1 MAIMTEEMIAAA
13 ERVLRQMA
21 LNNQYI
27 TADTLI
33 AVLMQDGY
41 TTTNYSALCGVF
53 LRGVRDDI
61 IDKSPTANPSKSHST
76 KTVWRSLIYAH
87 DNCNML
93 TVKTDTQSARVLA
106 LIKRPGGATNWELS
120 RVATDYKEAVR
131 ALRVNGHKIKTRHLR
146 FATNKRSKTW
156 LYTLRTK

>member
-1 MAIMTEEMIAAA
+1 MAVMTEEMIAAA

-53 LRGVRDDI
+53 LRGVKDGI
-61 IDKSPTANPSKSHST
+61 IDKSPTANPSKSHSA

-87 DNCNML
+87 DYYNLLNIEE
-93 TVKTDTQSARVLA
+93 KPYKVLA
-106 LIKRPGGATNWELS
+106 LIKRAGGATNWELS
-120 RVATDYKEAVR
+120 RVVIDYKEEVR
-131 ALRVNGHKIKTRHLR
+131 NLRAAGYKIKTRRLKFGR
-146 FATNKRSKTW
+146 LAGKTR

>member
-53 LRGVRDDI
+53 LRGVRDGI
-61 IDKSPTANPSKSHST
+61 IDKSPTANPSKSHSA

-87 DNCNML
+87 DYYNILNIEE
-93 TVKTDTQSARVLA
+93 KPYKVLA
-106 LIKRPGGATNWELS
+106 LIKRAGGATNWELS
-120 RVATDYKEAVR
+120 RVVIDYKEEVR
-131 ALRVNGHKIKTRHLR
+131 NLRAAGYKIKTRRLKFGR
-146 FATNKRSKTW
+146 LAGKTR

>member
-41 TTTNYSALCGVF
+41 TTTNYSALSGVF
-53 LRGVRDDI
+53 LRGVRDGI
-61 IDKSPTANPSKSHST
+61 IDRSPSFNPSKSHSA

-87 DNCNML
+87 DYYNLLNIEE
-93 TVKTDTQSARVLA
+93 KPYKVLA
-106 LIKRPGGATNWELS
+106 LIKRAGGATNWELS
-120 RVATDYKEAVR
+120 RVVIDYKEEVR
-131 ALRVNGHKIKTRHLR
+131 NLRAAGYKIKTRRLKLGR
-146 FATNKRSKTW
+146 LAGKTW
-156 LYTLRTK
+156 LYTLRGK

>member
-53 LRGVRDDI
+53 LRGARDGI
-61 IDKSPTANPSKSHST
+61 IDKSPTANPSKSHSA

-87 DNCNML
+87 DYYNLLNIEE
-93 TVKTDTQSARVLA
+93 KPYKVLA
-106 LIKRPGGATNWELS
+106 LIKRAGGATNWELS
-120 RVATDYKEAVR
+120 RVVIDYKEEVR
-131 ALRVNGHKIKTRHLR
+131 NLRAAGYKIKTRRLKFGR
-146 FATNKRSKTW
+146 LAGKTR

>member
-53 LRGVRDDI
+53 LRGVRDGI
-61 IDKSPTANPSKSHST
+61 IDKSPTANPSKSHSA
-76 KTVWRSLIYAH
+76 KIVWRSLIYAH
-87 DNCNML
+87 DYYNLLNIEE
-93 TVKTDTQSARVLA
+93 KPYKVLA
-106 LIKRPGGATNWELS
+106 LIKRAGGATNWELS
-120 RVATDYKEAVR
+120 RVVIDYKEEVR
-131 ALRVNGHKIKTRHLR
+131 NLRAAGYKIKTRRLKFGR
-146 FATNKRSKTW
+146 LAGKTR

>member
-1 MAIMTEEMIAAA
+1 MAIMTEEMISAA

-53 LRGVRDDI
+53 LRGVRDGI
-61 IDKSPTANPSKSHST
+61 IDKSPTANPSKSHSA

-87 DNCNML
+87 DYYNLLNIEE
-93 TVKTDTQSARVLA
+93 KPYKVLA
-106 LIKRPGGATNWELS
+106 LIKRAGGATNWELS
-120 RVATDYKEAVR
+120 RVVIDYKEEVR
-131 ALRVNGHKIKTRHLR
+131 NLRAAGYKIQMRRLKFGRLDGKTR
-146 FATNKRSKTW
+146 

>member
-33 AVLMQDGY
+33 AVLMQDGH

-53 LRGVRDDI
+53 LRGVRDGI
-61 IDKSPTANPSKSHST
+61 IDKSPTANPSKSHSA

-87 DNCNML
+87 DSCNML
-93 TVKTDTQSARVLA
+93 TVKTDMQPVRVLA

-120 RVATDYKEAVR
+120 RVAVDYRGAVR
-131 ALRVNGHKIKTRHLR
+131 ALRVDGYKVITHRLK
-146 FATNKRSKTW
+146 FASNKRSKTW
-156 LYTLRTK
+156 LYTLRGK

>member
-53 LRGVRDDI
+53 LRGVRDGI
-61 IDKSPTANPSKSHST
+61 IDKSPTANPSKSHSA

-87 DNCNML
+87 DYYNLLNIEE
-93 TVKTDTQSARVLA
+93 KPYKVLA

-120 RVATDYKEAVR
+120 RVVIDYKEEVR
-131 ALRVNGHKIKTRHLR
+131 NLRAAGYKIKTRRLKFGR
-146 FATNKRSKTW
+146 LDGKTR
-156 LYTLRTK
+156 LYTLRTW

>member
-1 MAIMTEEMIAAA
+1 MAIMTEKMIAAA

-41 TTTNYSALCGVF
+41 TTTNYSALSGVF
-53 LRGVRDDI
+53 LRGAKDGI
-61 IDKSPTANPSKSHST
+61 IDKSPTANPSKSHSA

-87 DNCNML
+87 DYYNILNIEE
-93 TVKTDTQSARVLA
+93 KPYKVLA
-106 LIKRPGGATNWELS
+106 LIKRAGGATNWELS
-120 RVATDYKEAVR
+120 RVVIDYKEEVR
-131 ALRVNGHKIKTRHLR
+131 NLRAAGYKIKTRRLKFGR
-146 FATNKRSKTW
+146 LAGKTW